1 MDGTL
6 TDRVPKSLAGS
17 ARRDGIQRGIAALR
31 DATRMLRGAGAAQR
45 AGSSERERGAL
56 FDLAALADRLDG
68 YADDQST
75 DDWDDFWITFH
86 DVTTLAAHVTS
97 LSASPRGLAATTLPA
112 LRSLRETLSSLAHQ
126 HD

>member
-1 MDGTL
+1 MTESTPGAL
-6 TDRVPKSLAGS
+6 VGS
-17 ARRDGIQRGIAALR
+17 ARRDGIQLGISALR

-45 AGSSERERGAL
+45 AGGSEQERSAL

-75 DDWDDFWITFH
+75 DDWDDFWITLH

-97 LSASPRGLAATTLPA
+97 LSASPRGLASTTLPA
-112 LRSLRETLSSLAHQ
+112 LRALHDTLRSLAHR